1 MRNVQE
7 MEENKPPEFS
17 LMECAAA
24 AVDYTEIACP
34 QHVNSPVKLK
44 SVVPDLLL
52 SDLPPELVID
62 NKVIMRGNL
71 SFFVEKVRL
80 NNSRPESQKC

>member
-1 MRNVQE
+1 

-34 QHVNSPVKLK
+34 QHVNSPVELK

-62 NKVIMRGNL
+62 NKVLRARFCL
-71 SFFVEKVRL
+71 FCR
-80 NNSRPESQKC
+80 ESTFKQLTP

>member
-1 MRNVQE
+1 MRRSLSMRNVQE

-24 AVDYTEIACP
+24 AVEYTEIACP
-34 QHVNSPVKLK
+34 YHVNSPVKLK

-52 SDLPPELVID
+52 SDLPSDFVID
-62 NKVIMRGNL
+62 NKVSREIL
-71 SFFVEKVRL
+71 SFAVKVRWQ
-80 NNSRPESQKC
+80 SF

>member
-1 MRNVQE
+1 MRRSLSMRNVQE

-24 AVDYTEIACP
+24 AVEYTEIACP
-34 QHVNSPVKLK
+34 HHVNSPVKLK

-52 SDLPPELVID
+52 SDLPSDFVID
-62 NKVIMRGNL
+62 NKVSREIL
-71 SFFVEKVRL
+71 SFVVKVRWQ
-80 NNSRPESQKC
+80 SF